1 MLSIIRRL
9 QPQVG
14 STVQVSE
21 AFLKTLKAA
30 TQRMKTIGLQLL
42 WKVSNDF
49 IIIRN
54 FCSRGLVLR
63 VVG

>member
-14 STVQVSE
+14 STVQVLE